1 VAIWTH
7 GCING
12 IMLREVMSKLWPTLW
27 KVCAERDHLPKGW
40 KAGRLEGLALI
51 PHQIPLDPLE
61 NLVAQHVCW
70 GS

>member
-1 VAIWTH
+1 
-7 GCING
+7 
-12 IMLREVMSKLWPTLW
+12 MLREVMSKLWPTLW
-27 KVCAERDHLPKGW
+27 KVCAERDHLPGKGW

-51 PHQIPLDPLE
+51 PDRIPLDPLE